1 MLFRS
6 APAEA
11 RLLHWICNRILPRFR
26 RCLRPRR
33 NPEPGCQSFAS
44 YWRSWPL
51 TDGLAEAPPFG
62 YKAKTPEDPMALQ
75 DDAGTL
81 DTNLRTLARWRST
94 ARVLVEALPNIL
106 KYDGKTIVVKYGGH
120 AMEGGVSE
128 HFAQDIVLMKQTGID
143 PIVVH
148 GGGPQIGS
156 MLKRLSIPSNFIDG
170 LRITDD
176 AAIEVVEMVLTGSIN
191 KQIVSGINAAGGRAV
206 GISGKDGNLLIARKL
221 ERMKLD
227 PQTLQSK
234 LVDLG
239 FVGEPEA
246 VNAEVLRTI
255 IDSALIPVIA
265 PIGVGRQGE
274 TYNINADTVAGAVAS
289 AMTATRLMLLTDVQG
304 VLDTEGKRIRRL
316 TAVEA
321 RALVDNGTISGGMIP
336 KIETA
341 IEAVEGGVKAAVIL
355 DGRIP
360 HVLLLELF
368 TEHGAGTMITA
379 E

>member
-1 MLFRS
+1 
-6 APAEA
+6 
-11 RLLHWICNRILPRFR
+11 
-26 RCLRPRR
+26 
-33 NPEPGCQSFAS
+33 
-44 YWRSWPL
+44 
-51 TDGLAEAPPFG
+51 
-62 YKAKTPEDPMALQ
+62 MALQ
-75 DDAGTL
+75 DDAGTQ
-81 DTNLRTLARWRST
+81 DRNLRTRARWRST

-156 MLKRLSIPSNFIDG
+156 MLKRLSIPSNFVDG
-170 LRITDD
+170 LRVTDD

-289 AMTATRLMLLTDVQG
+289 AMAATRLMLLTDVQG
-304 VLDTEGKRIRRL
+304 VLDSE
-316 TAVEA
+316 
-321 RALVDNGTISGGMIP
+321 
-336 KIETA
+336 
-341 IEAVEGGVKAAVIL
+341 
-355 DGRIP
+355 
-360 HVLLLELF
+360 
-368 TEHGAGTMITA
+368 
-379 E
+379 